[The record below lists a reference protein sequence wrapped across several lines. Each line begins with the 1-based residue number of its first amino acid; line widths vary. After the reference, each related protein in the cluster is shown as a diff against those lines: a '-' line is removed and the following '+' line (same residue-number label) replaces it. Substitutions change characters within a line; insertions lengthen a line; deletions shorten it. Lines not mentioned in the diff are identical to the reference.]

1 MDGKQTRG
9 NASLRTREEGQVVKR
24 FVALL
29 PARHVLRVFGGIG
42 VHEVP
47 VLGVGDEDVHGGL
60 EEGWIVEAGGGDAD
74 EIVFRILRPG
84 EARTAVGTE
93 AADVVA
99 AQDASGAVMFQLAF
113 RDAERAERD
122 DDDGQVRSPAEL
134 LAVAAVAF

>member
-29 PARHVLRVFGGIG
+29 PARHVLRVFGGIV

-47 VLGVGDEDVHGGL
+47 VLGGGDKDVHGGL
-60 EEGWIVEAGGGDAD
+60 EEGWVVEAGGGDPN
-74 EIVFRILRPG
+74 EIVFGVLSAG
-84 EARTAVGTE
+84 ETGAAIGAETAE
-93 AADVVA
+93 VVA
-99 AQDASGAVMFQLAF
+99 AQDALGAIMFQLTF

-122 DDDGQVRSPAEL
+122 DDHGEVGSAAEL